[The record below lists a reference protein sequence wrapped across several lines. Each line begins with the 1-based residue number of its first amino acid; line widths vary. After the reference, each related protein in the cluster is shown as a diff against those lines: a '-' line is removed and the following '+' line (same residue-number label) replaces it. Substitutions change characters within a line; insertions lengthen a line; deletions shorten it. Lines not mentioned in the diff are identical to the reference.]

1 MRDVAYNLSCGYDP
15 DLLAKHERGL
25 IQLYL
30 ATLNPLLARRGIE
43 PLTFDDAWFQYRLH
57 VVWAIAAFVISAGAS
72 DLMDGRVARPV
83 LERIYRAAQRVD
95 SAGAL
100 EEVLAGKA

>member
-1 MRDVAYNLSCGYDP
+1 MRDVAYNLSCGFDP
-15 DLLAKHERGL
+15 ELLGAHERAL
-25 IQLYL
+25 IQLYCD
-30 ATLNPLLARRGIE
+30 TLNPLLQRKGLE
-43 PLTFDDAWFQYRLH
+43 PLSFDAAWFQYRLH
-57 VVWAIAAFVISAGAS
+57 IVWAIAAFVISAGAS

-100 EEVLAGKA
+100 EEVLAAEA